1 MYIYINGLE
10 VLWILKKNN
19 ERKRSSSTWKPH
31 QHVCL
36 RCTFHSRTTFTACF
50 SGCPFWDDFKM
61 SWQTHTFRTPRTKAV
76 EFHVKIW
83 CHGVLHLYQCHI
95 ILVDHRLVTLYNE
108 TPTEVLSVL
117 FLPVKWRHPPLFQAT
132 VKTYNFNRQ
141 WARHTEL
148 RLVLL
153 CCRDGIELN
162 VCLFVFRS

>member
-1 MYIYINGLE
+1 M
-10 VLWILKKNN
+10 
-19 ERKRSSSTWKPH
+19 
-31 QHVCL
+31 
-36 RCTFHSRTTFTACF
+36 
-50 SGCPFWDDFKM
+50 
-61 SWQTHTFRTPRTKAV
+61 

-108 TPTEVLSVL
+108 TPTEVLPVL

-162 VCLFVFRS
+162 IFYLGLKGCRTSEWFGLILCRRVFRAWDFHYLLAFFVMYSRKCSFFTPLLSLMLAVSHRLNEVVKCFLTA